1 MLEIDVVTAVMIG
14 LVATDVSLL
23 QGDVIIINFINC
35 YCILLCELVVIMCFY
50 KLKLHVVV

>member
-14 LVATDVSLL
+14 LVATDVGLL
-23 QGDVIIINFINC
+23 QGDVVIINFINC
-35 YCILLCELVVIMCFY
+35 YCILVCEPVVIMCFY